1 MTLPRLATALLLAVA
16 ASGCA
21 ARPPPA
27 PAPAPAPAAKGP
39 GPTTRASFSG
49 CLAATSE
56 ADAANHPAPPVTRS
70 APAPTAKIVAVAG
83 GVSVEHPVTHACCL
97 TAAVTTRLEGRTAV
111 VNERLS
117 GSPCRCR
124 CGSTIRT
131 EVSLAPGEW
140 TVAVELE
147 DSSGTRRVAEQAVK
161 VP

>member
-1 MTLPRLATALLLAVA
+1 MISARLATALALGLAA
-16 ASGCA
+16 TGCA
-21 ARPPPA
+21 ARPP
-27 PAPAPAPAAKGP
+27 APAAAQGP

-49 CLAATSE
+49 CLAAKSE

-70 APAPTAKIVAVAG
+70 APAPTARIVAVAG

-111 VNERLS
+111 VTERLS

-124 CGSTIRT
+124 CGSTIKT
-131 EVSLAPGEW
+131 EVSLAPGDW
-140 TVAVELE
+140 TIAVELE
-147 DSSGTRRVAEQAVK
+147 DSSGTRRVAEQGVK